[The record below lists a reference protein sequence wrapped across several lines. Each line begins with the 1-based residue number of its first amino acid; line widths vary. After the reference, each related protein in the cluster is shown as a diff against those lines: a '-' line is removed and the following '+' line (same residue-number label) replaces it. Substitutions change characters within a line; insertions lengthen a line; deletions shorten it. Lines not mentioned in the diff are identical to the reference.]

1 MERKSSVQQACH
13 NNVEDVLSDP
23 FLSLQTSNVNVIKH
37 LQVWCGLEGHD
48 VTRCWP
54 LYCLQVA
61 QHCVELL
68 AHKDPPVILILLSIL
83 CAVHTTYAVLQC
95 S

>member
-61 QHCVELL
+61 QHCGMSCISCTPLVVTLPV
-68 AHKDPPVILILLSIL
+68 ATFGPPSKPN
-83 CAVHTTYAVLQC
+83 
-95 S
+95 